1 MATTNG
7 FSGRLGKL
15 LLAQNDVLSRAQAL
29 DGGMTEAALRHRLR
43 PGGAWRIVLPGIY
56 LATAGLP
63 TVGQREMA
71 ALLYCGPC
79 SVITGPAALNRHGV
93 WAPHSE
99 VTDVLV
105 PEPRRR
111 QSVGFVR
118 VHRTIRMPQRAFV
131 SNGLRYALAA
141 RSVADT
147 ARGLADLRAVRAV
160 VADAVQHGRCSEELA
175 GELASGPKRGSSGF
189 RVALEEAA
197 DGVRS
202 VVEGDFRALIKRA
215 RLPAPLYNPSLYV
228 GESFLARPDVWWPDA
243 GVACEVDSREWHLSP
258 DGWNRTLSRHARMS
272 AHGIIVLHFTPR
284 RIRADSGA
292 VISELRLALDS
303 GRSRPPLQI
312 RTVSA
317 RLE

>member
-175 GELASGPKRGSSGF
+175 GALAHGPETGSGRRWCPPEGG
-189 RVALEEAA
+189 AA
-197 DGVRS
+197 GARPGV
-202 VVEGDFRALIKRA
+202 GRALRA
-215 RLPAPLYNPSLYV
+215 TVHR
-228 GESFLARPDVWWPDA
+228 
-243 GVACEVDSREWHLSP
+243 SP
-258 DGWNRTLSRHARMS
+258 
-272 AHGIIVLHFTPR
+272 
-284 RIRADSGA
+284 
-292 VISELRLALDS
+292 
-303 GRSRPPLQI
+303 RPPPP
-312 RTVSA
+312 
-317 RLE
+317 